1 MLLILAL
8 LAFGIL
14 ALPTFATVTIER
26 SQRAA
31 WGIVAEGWKPA
42 GQGIYR
48 QVKIAQRAQGRAPRS
63 VVAAAWSSFFIG
75 QWIVPGGLAMLL
87 LLLVMVEVSWTAHPT
102 ILAVALSA
110 PSGLALGARVLG
122 LGAQLLSRDF
132 GVERQ
137 ARRTARW
144 SFVHNGLLIA
154 AMAISALVEAQEE
167 ATYLAVITGTWA
179 LVSVAHAALLLRAA
193 RSIEEHAARE
203 WLPEAAPP

>member
-1 MLLILAL
+1 MLVILAL

-14 ALPTFATVTIER
+14 VLPTVATISIER

-31 WGIVAEGWKPA
+31 WGIVSRGWKPA
-42 GQGIYR
+42 GQGVYR
-48 QVKIAQRAQGRAPRS
+48 QVNIAQRSQGRAPCS

-87 LLLVMVEVSWTAHPT
+87 LLLVMVEVSWTTHPT

-137 ARRTARW
+137 ARRTASW

-154 AMAISALVEAQEE
+154 AMAISAIVESQEE
-167 ATYLAVITGTWA
+167 ATWLAMITGTWA
-179 LVSVAHAALLLRAA
+179 LASVAHALLLRRAA
-193 RSIEEHAARE
+193 RSIEHHASRE
-203 WLPEAAPP
+203 WLPEAVPP